1 MTAPSAAT
9 SPQAPRLRFTIML
22 TLAIVAWG
30 SAFPAIRACL
40 RDLQPHHLAVA
51 RMGVASCV
59 LALCLPWSP
68 VRLPARRDWIGL
80 FLMGFLGIAVYHTAL
95 SYGEVTVP
103 AGAAS
108 FLIAASPVFSM
119 IGSMILLGERP
130 RARCWL
136 GMTVCFGGVGLIAL
150 SATGGLRF
158 TGDVGLLILAAAA
171 GGLYSVVQKRF
182 VQRYSAH
189 ELVCYA
195 MWGGTLCMLVFA
207 RGIVPALRQ
216 APATTLLALV
226 YLGIAPAAFAYG
238 IWAWVLKHMTV
249 TRAVSFQYLIPLV
262 ALLIA
267 FLWLDERPAWLA
279 VLGGALTIGG
289 VAVVNTAR
297 R

>member
-1 MTAPSAAT
+1 MNTQSAAAPSRTAGLWFAA
-9 SPQAPRLRFTIML
+9 ML
-22 TLAIVAWG
+22 ALAIVTWG

-40 RDLQPHHLAVA
+40 RDLQPNHLAVG
-51 RMGVASCV
+51 RMIVASCV

-68 VRLPARRDWIGL
+68 VRWPARRDLAGL

-108 FLIAASPVFSM
+108 FLIAASPVFSLL
-119 IGSMILLGERP
+119 GSMALLGERP

-136 GMTVCFGGVGLIAL
+136 GMGVCFGGVGLIAL
-150 SATGGLRF
+150 STSGGLRF
-158 TGDVGLLILAAAA
+158 SGDIGLLILAAAA
-171 GGLYSVVQKRF
+171 GGLYSVVQKCF

-195 MWGGTLCMLVFA
+195 IWSGTLCMLIFA
-207 RGIVPALRQ
+207 RGIIPALHQ
-216 APATTLLALV
+216 ASATTLLALV
-226 YLGIAPAAFAYG
+226 YLGVAPAALAYG
-238 IWAWVLKHMTV
+238 IWAWVLRHMTV

-262 ALLIA
+262 ALVIA
-267 FLWLDERPAWLA
+267 YLWLDERPAWLA
-279 VLGGALTIGG
+279 LLGGALTIGG

-297 R
+297 P